1 MSVETKLREASESVR
16 QARREAQFT
25 SRSPSRR
32 SQMRRGPILG
42 AMAAFALVA
51 LIAVPALLV
60 PVPDDPADTDV
71 AASPPSAVGQK
82 VVGGDGPYFAIDDPE
97 WALKYAWRIA
107 AGDSSSFILYENGDR
122 QVSTMTGEA
131 AEEAIIQMNELDAP
145 QVDSEDLSVDIYQW
159 NEGVSYV
166 WETSDGTSAVVT
178 FGQMN
183 LDEAEELTAFLVAIN
198 EETFADMVATN
209 PAPPTTLAT
218 QDTDS

>member
-1 MSVETKLREASESVR
+1 MNVDTMLREASESVR
-16 QARREAQFT
+16 QARREAQLT

-32 SQMRRGPILG
+32 STARRGPILG
-42 AMAAFALVA
+42 AMAAFALVT
-51 LIAVPALLV
+51 LFAVPALLV
-60 PVPDDPADTDV
+60 PAPDDRADSEA
-71 AASPPSAVGQK
+71 AASPPSAAGPQ
-82 VVGGDGPYFAIDDPE
+82 VVGGDGPYFAIDDPD

-107 AGDSSSFILYENGDR
+107 AGDGSSFILYENGDR
-122 QVSTMTGEA
+122 QISTMTGEA
-131 AEEAIIQMNELDAP
+131 AEEAMIQMNELGAP
-145 QVDSEDLSVDIYQW
+145 QVDSENLYVDIYQW

-183 LDEAEELTAFLVAIN
+183 LDGAEELTASLVAID

-209 PAPPTTLAT
+209 PAPPTTEAT

>member
-16 QARREAQFT
+16 QSRREAQFT

-32 SQMRRGPILG
+32 SQTRRGPILG

-60 PVPDDPADTDV
+60 PAPDDPADSDA
-71 AASPPSAVGQK
+71 AASPPPAAGPK
-82 VVGGDGPYFAIDDPE
+82 VIGGDGPYFAIDDPK
-97 WALKYAWRIA
+97 WTLDYAWRIA
-107 AGDSSSFILYENGDR
+107 AGDGSSFILYENGDR
-122 QVSTMTGEA
+122 QISTMTGEA
-131 AEEAIIQMNELDAP
+131 AEEAILQMNELDAP
-145 QVDSEDLSVDIYQW
+145 RVERGNMLVDIYQW

-178 FGQMN
+178 FGQMS
-183 LDEAEELTAFLVAIN
+183 LHEAETLADSVVAID